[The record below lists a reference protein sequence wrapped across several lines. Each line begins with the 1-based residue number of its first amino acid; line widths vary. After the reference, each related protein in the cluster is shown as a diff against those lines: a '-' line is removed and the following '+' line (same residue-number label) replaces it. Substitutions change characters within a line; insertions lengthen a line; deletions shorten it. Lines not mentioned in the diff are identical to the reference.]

1 MATFQPTTLGVS
13 LMDTQ
18 KLDASLQT
26 LKANAMAWA
35 QMPLSK
41 RIAYLDGLL
50 KRTFEVAD
58 GQVAEAVKHKGV
70 RSGSAMAAEDYLGGP
85 VVQARTIRLMLDTLK
100 TIEKQGKITIP
111 AKKIKD
117 VGDGQIAVEVIPH
130 DLTDTLLFTGFTAS
144 IWMEPE
150 VTRENLSDH
159 IAEFYRRDAAAQE
172 GRVALVLGAGN
183 VASIGPLDVVHKLFV
198 EGQVCLLKMNPVND
212 YLGPFF
218 EETFSE
224 LIRDGFVET
233 AYGGADVG
241 DYLCQ
246 HERVDEIHITGSDRT
261 HDAIVFGVGP
271 EGNQRKA
278 ANNPRNTKRIT
289 SELGNVSPV
298 IVMPGSWTES
308 DLRFQAE
315 NIASQMTNNGGFNCN
330 AAKLIILHEDWTQK
344 TEFMDM
350 LRSVLASLEQRPAYY
365 PGAEERYDRFV
376 GAHQQS
382 QPIGERENGVLPWTL
397 IPGLDSTKQDE
408 ICFTQE
414 SFCGVTA
421 QTALP
426 GNDAGHFLE
435 NAVRFCNQVVW
446 GTLNAC
452 IIVHPQTE
460 KRFSGVIEQALSDL
474 KYGSVAVNHW
484 PALCYAMGATAW
496 GAYPGHTLDDIQSG
510 IGFVHNSGLF
520 DRPQKTVLRGPFRVA
535 PKPPWFVTHGR
546 SMGVAK
552 RMASMEASP
561 SIWKIPGIAWQALR
575 GS

>member
-1 MATFQPTTLGVS
+1 
-13 LMDTQ
+13 MDTE
-18 KLDASLQT
+18 KLDASLKT
-26 LKANAMAWA
+26 LRDNATAWA
-35 QMPLSK
+35 QMPLNK
-41 RIAYLDGLL
+41 RISYLDGLL
-50 KRTFEVAD
+50 RGTFEVAD
-58 GQVAEAVKHKGV
+58 SQVKEAVKQKGV
-70 RSGSAMAAEDYLGGP
+70 PPGSAMAAEDYLGGP
-85 VVQARTIRLMLDTLK
+85 VVQARTIRLMLETLR
-100 TIEKQGKITIP
+100 TIEKQGRITIP

-117 VGDGQIAVEVIPH
+117 VGDGQIAVEVVPH
-130 DLTDTLLFTGFTAS
+130 ELTDKLLFTGFSAS
-144 IWMEPE
+144 IWMEPG

-159 IAEFYRRDAAAQE
+159 IAEFYRTEPSSRK
-172 GRVALVLGAGN
+172 GRLALVLGAGN
-183 VASIGPLDVVHKLFV
+183 VSSIGPLDVVHKLFV

-218 EETFSE
+218 EQIFAH
-224 LIRDGFVET
+224 LIKDGFVDT

-246 HERVDEIHITGSDRT
+246 HALVDEIHITGSDRT
-261 HDAIVFGVGP
+261 HDAIVFGVGD
-271 EGNQRKA
+271 EGAERKA
-278 ANNPRNTKRIT
+278 TNRPRNTKRIT

-376 GAHQQS
+376 GAHPHA
-382 QPIGERENGVLPWTL
+382 QPIGDRGEGVLPWTI
-397 IPGLDSTKQDE
+397 IPDLDSNKTDD

-421 QTALP
+421 QTTLP
-426 GNDAGHFLE
+426 GEDAGRFLQ
-435 NAVRFCNQVVW
+435 NAVHFCNDVVW

-460 KRFSGVIEQALSDL
+460 KRFSAIIEQALGDL

-484 PALCYAMGATAW
+484 PALCYGMGATAW

-520 DRPQKTVLRGPFRVA
+520 DRPQKSVLRGPFRVA
-535 PKPPWFVTHGR
+535 PKPPWFVTHTR
-546 SMGVAK
+546 SMGVAQ
-552 RMASMEASP
+552 RMASMEVSP
-561 SIWKIPGIAWQALR
+561 SIWKIPGIAWQAMR